1 MARFVE
7 EIIDGKLVVSKKKR
21 AILVQELRDRKY
33 EAFPRG
39 ESVKKAR
46 NTDEEMDQ
54 DEEEAEELESN
65 QPGAGDYDYLLSVCY
80 RHLSSP
86 GFNPLTFLDA
96 HLRSYV

>member
-7 EIIDGKLVVSKKKR
+7 EIIEGKLIVSRKKK
-21 AILVQELRDRKY
+21 AVLVEELRDRKY

-54 DEEEAEELESN
+54 DDEEDNEDLTSN
-65 QPGAGDYDYLLSVCY
+65 EPGAGDYDYLLSVSGTYSSLGTSTLTLY
-80 RHLSSP
+80 RCPSTP
-86 GFNPLTFLDA
+86 
-96 HLRSYV
+96 

>member
-7 EIIDGKLVVSKKKR
+7 EIIEGKLIVSRKKKVV
-21 AILVQELRDRKY
+21 LVEELRDRKY

-54 DEEEAEELESN
+54 DDDEDNEDLTSN
-65 QPGAGDYDYLLSVCY
+65 EPGAGDYDYLLSVREPYSLLETSALTLY
-80 RHLSSP
+80 RCPSTP
-86 GFNPLTFLDA
+86 
-96 HLRSYV
+96 

>member
-7 EIIDGKLVVSKKKR
+7 EIIEGKLVVSRKKK
-21 AILVQELRDRKY
+21 AILVEELRDRKY

-54 DEEEAEELESN
+54 DDEDEEDLTSN
-65 QPGAGDYDYLLSVCY
+65 EPGAGDYDYLLSVRTKPFSTEDQC
-80 RHLSSP
+80 
-86 GFNPLTFLDA
+86 TD
-96 HLRSYV
+96 YV